1 MKVLHRRCA
10 GLDVH
15 KLEVVACARVFAG
28 RKVVHEV
35 RRFGTTTRELTALA
49 AWLKSLKVTHVAMEA
64 TGVYWKPVWHIL
76 EADFTL
82 ILANA
87 QHVRNVPGR
96 KSDVN
101 DATWIADLLAHG
113 LIASSFVPPQPIRE
127 LRDLTRTRRQ
137 AVGEVVRHQ
146 HRIEKILQDANIKL
160 SSVLSDPMGVSGR
173 RMLAAM
179 AAGETDAVKLA
190 QLGSPRLQC
199 GRGALVEALSGRVS
213 EHHRYLLGWH
223 LRMLDEIE
231 AKIAELD
238 ARIEAQIAPFRAA
251 VELLTGIPGIK
262 EVAAAA
268 IIAEIGVDMSMFRT
282 AGHLLSWGRIV
293 PRLDESAGKKRSRR
307 VKKGGAWLKP
317 VLVQCARAAARKRG
331 SYYGAQYRRLKARI
345 GDQKAIIAVAAS
357 MLTAIY
363 HMLRQGSEHADLGAA
378 YLSQREADPKTIA
391 DRLARRIRALGFQV
405 DLRQHDMLQV
415 ATSVSG

>member
-15 KLEVVACARVFAG
+15 KAEGVACARVFGG

-35 RRFGTTTRELTALA
+35 RRFGTTTRELMALA

-113 LIASSFVPPQPIRE
+113 LITSSFVPPQPIRE

-137 AVGEVVRHQ
+137 AVGEAVRHQ
-146 HRIEKILQDANIKL
+146 HRIEKILQDASIKL

-179 AAGETDAVKLA
+179 AAGETDAVKIA
-190 QLGSPRLQC
+190 ELGSSRLEC
-199 GRGALVEALSGRVS
+199 GRAALIEALSGRVS

-223 LRMLDEIE
+223 LRLLEEIE
-231 AKIAELD
+231 ARIGELD
-238 ARIEAQIAPFRAA
+238 ARIGEPFWAAIARMMGVA
-251 VELLTGIPGIK
+251 GIK
-262 EVAAAA
+262 EVAASA
-268 IIAEIGVDMSMFRT
+268 IIAEIGADMSIFPS
-282 AGHLLSWGRIV
+282 AGHLLSWARIV

-357 MLTAIY
+357 ILTAIY
-363 HMLRQGSEHADLGAA
+363 HMLRDGTEHADLGAT
-378 YLSQREADPKTIA
+378 YLSRREGDSKAIA
-391 DRLARRIRALGFQV
+391 HQLARRIRALGYQV
-405 DLRQHDMLQV
+405 DLRE
-415 ATSVSG
+415 AA